1 MLTNTVI
8 VALISAFFVLLT
20 GKIGMRDYLIE
31 ACKVPILSKLF
42 ACDFCYCFWLNV
54 LLCAGLAFAYSD
66 YTMLVIPILA
76 TPITRYLI

>member
-8 VALISAFFVLLT
+8 VALLSAFFVLFT
-20 GKIGMRDYLIE
+20 GKIGIRDYLIE
-31 ACKVPILSKLF
+31 TCKVPILSKLF
-42 ACDFCYCFWLNV
+42 ACDFCYCFWFNV
-54 LLCAGLAFAYSD
+54 LLCAGLTFAYSD